1 MHVFS
6 LLKYTNVLKG
16 KNYDHVG
23 YVMIYY
29 LNVINYN
36 IIIGQLRTLRCLL
49 GPLAT
54 NLYL

>member
-16 KNYDHVG
+16 KNYVHVG
-23 YVMIYY
+23 YVIIYY

-36 IIIGQLRTLRCLL
+36 IIIRQLRVLRCLM
-49 GPLAT
+49 GHLAA
-54 NLYL
+54 NVYL